1 MSKHSLQDPVLVV
14 DDEADIRDL
23 MEMTLM
29 KMGLSVET
37 AVGVTDA
44 KAKLDDNDYSLV
56 LTDMRM
62 PDGSGLEV
70 VQYIDELMLDTP
82 VAVITAFGNAD
93 HAVEALKAGAFD
105 YLQKPITLSQL
116 RSLVKSAVKVNEP
129 EAEEAA
135 KPAVAAPVPDPAPV
149 RPTPARP
156 ISEAASA
163 PLRAAAATAPA
174 APRRGVAGGI
184 DTPMSVPAGLRSL
197 KERFSSGESAAIPA
211 YADEVGGDPDM
222 PRLLGMSPQME
233 EARHLIRRL
242 AHSNVPVYIA
252 GESGSG
258 KEQAARSIHELS
270 ERAGGAFIAV
280 NCGAIPENL
289 MESEF
294 FGYKKGSFTGADA
307 DRLGFFQHADGGT
320 LFLDEVADLPLA
332 MQVKLLRAIQEKAV
346 RRIGDAHETQID
358 VRIVCATHKNLE
370 ALVASGAFRQD
381 LYYRLNVVSL
391 HMPPLREMRE
401 DLGGLIMRLLNKH
414 RIGNSSYR
422 LSPKAQD
429 ALLHYSYP
437 GNFRELENILER
449 AVALTV
455 GQIIQLEDLQIHN
468 AHQAQQ
474 ESPGRAGASF
484 DGLADPQPQ
493 ISLSAG
499 AAAVADFIPG
509 QTQIQDYLD
518 EIERRIIEQALQQT
532 RYNRTQ
538 AAKLLGISFRSM
550 RYRMERLDIN

>member
-1 MSKHSLQDPVLVV
+1 MSKLQDPVLVV

-29 KMGLSVET
+29 KMGLRVQT
-37 AVGVTDA
+37 AVGVEDA
-44 KAKLDDNDYSLV
+44 KDKLDNNDYSLV

-93 HAVEALKAGAFD
+93 QAVEALNAGAFD

-116 RSLVKSAVKVNEP
+116 RSLVKSAVSVSNSTDEIAQP
-129 EAEEAA
+129 PTE
-135 KPAVAAPVPDPAPV
+135 KPSAPVAAAFNKPKTSPKPPKRDLSGSV
-149 RPTPARP
+149 
-156 ISEAASA
+156 
-163 PLRAAAATAPA
+163 
-174 APRRGVAGGI
+174 
-184 DTPMSVPAGLRSL
+184 SVPESLRSM
-197 KERFSSGESAAIPA
+197 KERFATGEIAMRANEDVP
-211 YADEVGGDPDM
+211 ELGGEEDM
-222 PRLLGMSPQME
+222 PRLLGSSPQMVE
-233 EARHLIRRL
+233 VRHLIRRL
-242 AHSNVPVYIA
+242 ARSGVPVYIS
-252 GESGSG
+252 GESGTG
-258 KEQAARSIHELS
+258 KEQAARTIHELS
-270 ERAGGAFIAV
+270 DRADKPFIAV

-294 FGYKKGSFTGADA
+294 FGYKKGSFTGADQ

-346 RRIGDAHETQID
+346 RRIGDARETFVD
-358 VRIVCATHKNLE
+358 VRIICATHKNLE
-370 ALVASGAFRQD
+370 ALVESGAFRQD

-401 DLGGLIMRLLNKH
+401 DLGALILYLLYKH
-414 RIGNSSYR
+414 RHGNQTYK
-422 LSPKAQD
+422 LSPKAQE

-455 GQIIQLEDLQIHN
+455 GQVIQVDDLQIQN
-468 AHQAQQ
+468 APQAKADRN
-474 ESPGRAGASF
+474 SLSF
-484 DGLADPQPQ
+484 DDIAEPDARETTLNHSPIPPFDPR
-493 ISLSAG
+493 
-499 AAAVADFIPG
+499 
-509 QTQIQDYLD
+509 TMQIQDYLD
-518 EIERRIIEQALQQT
+518 QVERSIIEQALQQT